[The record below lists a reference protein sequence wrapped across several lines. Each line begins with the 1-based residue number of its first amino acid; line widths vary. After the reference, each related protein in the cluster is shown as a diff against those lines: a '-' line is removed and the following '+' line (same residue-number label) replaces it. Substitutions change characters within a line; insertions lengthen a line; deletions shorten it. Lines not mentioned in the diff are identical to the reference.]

1 MMLELVAIAS
11 WDPGFKGIL
20 TVAVGVGVLCGA
32 VALILGTNNGARLGF
47 LIALSGLFGWNMVM
61 GGVWAAYGT
70 GWTGPEPTWEVVD
83 TVAGPPAASRV
94 EVARD
99 LMVPDDLPDP
109 VAERDRSEELL
120 EEFPPEETD
129 PTLTDLVTVDEDLA
143 TAIDDQVH
151 PWRILSTADGYFGET
166 ESSVDDQIGTGE
178 VFADPSEY
186 VVRESFV
193 TGGKTGRTDD
203 STIGRIVYTFT
214 SAVEFNNP
222 PLYAAVQI
230 QPVILQEARPG
241 EAPPLPVADPEAPVY
256 TVVLERDRGAL
267 RLPATTFTAANGLLF
282 ALTCVSLHRRD
293 KLATA
298 QRAAMS
304 TGAG

>member
-1 MMLELVAIAS
+1 MTLELLAIMS

-32 VALILGTNNGARLGF
+32 AALILGTNNGARLGF

-70 GWTGPEPTWEVVD
+70 GWTGPDPTWEVVD
-83 TVAGPPAASRV
+83 TTIGPPEASPI
-94 EVARD
+94 EVVGD
-99 LMVPDDLPDP
+99 LVLPEDLPDP
-109 VAERDRSEELL
+109 VAERDRSEQLL
-120 EEFPPEETD
+120 EEFPPEEAD
-129 PTLTDLVTVDEDLA
+129 PSLTDLVTVDEDLA
-143 TAIDDQVH
+143 TAIDDQID
-151 PWRILSTADGYFGET
+151 PWSILPTSDGYFGET
-166 ESSVDDQIGTGE
+166 ESSVDDQVGTGE
-178 VFADPSEY
+178 VFADPTDYIVLET
-186 VVRESFV
+186 FV

-222 PLYAAVQI
+222 PLYAAVQL
-230 QPVILQEARPG
+230 QPVVPQEARPG
-241 EAPPLPVADPEAPVY
+241 EAPPLPVPEPDAPIY

-267 RLPATTFTAANGLLF
+267 RLPALTFTAANGLLF
-282 ALTCVSLHRRD
+282 ALTCNSLHRRD

-298 QRAAMS
+298 QRAAARV
-304 TGAG
+304 GAG